1 MNNKNIKISLIINII
16 ITILTIAASIIM
28 FTGFKFMYGYDPVLE
43 STKIGML
50 RFFTVES
57 NMFMGIVA
65 LIYAINEIEILKGK
79 KEEISL
85 KNSVLKLMSTVA
97 VSLTFLVVFTYLG
110 PISKNGIP
118 SLLMNS
124 NLFFHLIIPVLS
136 ILVFVIFER
145 TDKIKFRY
153 VLFGVLPSFLY
164 GIYYLT
170 NILVHMENGKVSVIY
185 DWYWFVQ
192 NGIWTAAIVAPM
204 ILFATYV
211 LSIIIW
217 RLNKE
222 YTKIKFKYYK

>member
-65 LIYAINEIEILKGK
+65 LIYAINEIKILKGK

-85 KNSVLKLMSTVA
+85 KNSVLKLMGTVA

-153 VLFGVLPSFLY
+153 TIFGVLPSFLY

-170 NILVHMENGKVSVIY
+170 NILVHIY
-185 DWYWFVQ
+185 
-192 NGIWTAAIVAPM
+192 
-204 ILFATYV
+204 L
-211 LSIIIW
+211 
-217 RLNKE
+217 LN
-222 YTKIKFKYYK
+222 

>member
-1 MNNKNIKISLIINII
+1 
-16 ITILTIAASIIM
+16 
-28 FTGFKFMYGYDPVLE
+28 MYGYDPVLE

-85 KNSVLKLMSTVA
+85 KNSVLKLMGTVA

-153 VLFGVLPSFLY
+153 AIFGVLPSFLY

-204 ILFATYV
+204 MLIATYV
-211 LSIIIW
+211 ISIIIW
-217 RLNKE
+217 RLNRVRKN
-222 YTKIKFKYYK
+222 

>member
-1 MNNKNIKISLIINII
+1 
-16 ITILTIAASIIM
+16 
-28 FTGFKFMYGYDPVLE
+28 
-43 STKIGML
+43 
-50 RFFTVES
+50 
-57 NMFMGIVA
+57 
-65 LIYAINEIEILKGK
+65 
-79 KEEISL
+79 
-85 KNSVLKLMSTVA
+85 MSTVA

-153 VLFGVLPSFLY
+153 AIFGVLPSFLY

-217 RLNKE
+217 RLNTVK
-222 YTKIKFKYYK
+222 KS